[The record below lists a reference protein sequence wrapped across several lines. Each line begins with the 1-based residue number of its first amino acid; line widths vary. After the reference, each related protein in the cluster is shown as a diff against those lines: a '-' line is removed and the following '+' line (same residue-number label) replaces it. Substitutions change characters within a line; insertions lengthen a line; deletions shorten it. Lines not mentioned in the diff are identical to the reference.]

1 MGALGQ
7 AGGKSGNCSMVNM
20 SGSSM
25 GKVGSSVDCS
35 TGGKVVGTSSG
46 NGRLVSGD
54 DRSVRVGDQVGVQQS
69 SRWLQLQ

>member
-1 MGALGQ
+1 MKQ
-7 AGGKSGNCSMVNM
+7 GKSGKC
-20 SGSSM
+20 SM
-25 GKVGSSVDCS
+25 GKVGTSVDSS

-46 NGRLVSGD
+46 NGGLVSGD

>member
-1 MGALGQ
+1 MG
-7 AGGKSGNCSMVNM
+7 NM

-25 GKVGSSVDCS
+25 GKVGSSVDSS

-46 NGRLVSGD
+46 NGGLVGGD

>member
-1 MGALGQ
+1 
-7 AGGKSGNCSMVNM
+7 
-20 SGSSM
+20 M

-46 NGRLVSGD
+46 NGGLVGGD